1 MVNLIDYCVKYEVDK
16 CILLSKRRTADLVE
30 KRKLIAKDL
39 RELGLSYPAIG
50 KLLNRHHTTVMHLL
64 GVV

>member
-1 MVNLIDYCVKYEVDK
+1 MDIVKYCVKYEIDK
-16 CILLSKRRTADLVE
+16 YLLLSKRRDASLVK

-39 RELGLSYPAIG
+39 REQGLSYPQIG
-50 KLLNRHHTTVMHLL
+50 KLLNRHHTTIMHLL